1 MSTLYRLYRPQ
12 VFSDFVGQDTSRQI
26 LQNALIA
33 GRTVNSYLFTGPR
46 GTGKTSLARV
56 FAKALNC
63 QQFDMEGGEVCN
75 TCANCQAITQG
86 SFVDLI
92 EIDAASNRGIDEIR
106 NLRESV
112 RYAPSH
118 KAKVF
123 IIDEAHMLTKDAS
136 NALLK
141 TLEEPP
147 RGVYLI
153 LVTTD
158 AEKLLP
164 TIHSRV
170 QKLAF
175 YPLSYP
181 QLKKK
186 LRHILETEGV
196 NVDDAVLESIIVLA
210 EGGARNAESILGQL
224 LSTTDET
231 HITEETA
238 EPILGQNTQQ
248 EAYHLLS
255 LVGKDD
261 LADGIRYIN
270 HLYTS
275 GVAFAPFIDTLLL
288 TARRVLLARV
298 SPELVITDES
308 LESDR
313 AALTELSQ
321 TLSETLLDELLR
333 GLREAKESLETAPT
347 PQLPLEL
354 TLTHI
359 LSKQDTGSAPQSSSP
374 STDPASNA
382 SAPSHTNQSK
392 TSSGEESSSPPPS
405 SSSSATS
412 NSEYAPVEQLS
423 SKADASPAQETAS
436 TESSS
441 AEAHSSPSPQP
452 KGSAN
457 IASLMPH
464 LQKAIEAEQTSLAPF
479 FEQCRFQSHE
489 NSVVTF
495 QAASSFQKR
504 KLDQHRETIEA
515 LLERLGA
522 GQVRVQ
528 FRLEETAVPPSSSN
542 ATHSP
547 GSSSQQPEQE
557 TSTVADTA
565 AEDATL
571 ESPDEVE
578 QAATDLF
585 QNSV

>member
-63 QQFDMEGGEVCN
+63 QQFDMESGEVCN

-170 QKLAF
+170 QKLSF

-186 LRHILETEGV
+186 LRHILKTENV
-196 NVDDAVLESIIVLA
+196 DVDDAVLESIIVLA

-255 LVGKDD
+255 LVGKDN

-298 SPELVITDES
+298 SPDLVITDES

-359 LSKQDTGSAPQSSSP
+359 LSKQDTGSAPSP

-382 SAPSHTNQSK
+382 SSPSHTNQSQ
-392 TSSGEESSSPPPS
+392 TSSGASPAPS
-405 SSSSATS
+405 SSSS
-412 NSEYAPVEQLS
+412 NSEYTPPEQS
-423 SKADASPAQETAS
+423 SSEADASPAQETES

-441 AEAHSSPSPQP
+441 AEANPSPSSPKPE
-452 KGSAN
+452 GSTN
-457 IASLMPH
+457 IATLMPH

-528 FRLEETAVPPSSSN
+528 FRLEETAAPPPSSSN
-542 ATHSP
+542 TE
-547 GSSSQQPEQE
+547 GSGEQPEQE
-557 TSTVADTA
+557 TSPVADTA

>member
-12 VFSDFVGQDTSRQI
+12 VFSDFVGQETSRQI

-63 QQFDMEGGEVCN
+63 QQFDTETGEVCN

-118 KAKVF
+118 NAKVF

-170 QKLAF
+170 QKLPF

-181 QLKKK
+181 QLKQK

-196 NVDDAVLESIIVLA
+196 TMDEAVLESIIVLA

-231 HITEETA
+231 HITEE
-238 EPILGQNTQQ
+238 I
-248 EAYHLLS
+248 
-255 LVGKDD
+255 
-261 LADGIRYIN
+261 
-270 HLYTS
+270 
-275 GVAFAPFIDTLLL
+275 
-288 TARRVLLARV
+288 
-298 SPELVITDES
+298 
-308 LESDR
+308 
-313 AALTELSQ
+313 
-321 TLSETLLDELLR
+321 
-333 GLREAKESLETAPT
+333 
-347 PQLPLEL
+347 
-354 TLTHI
+354 
-359 LSKQDTGSAPQSSSP
+359 
-374 STDPASNA
+374 
-382 SAPSHTNQSK
+382 
-392 TSSGEESSSPPPS
+392 
-405 SSSSATS
+405 
-412 NSEYAPVEQLS
+412 
-423 SKADASPAQETAS
+423 
-436 TESSS
+436 
-441 AEAHSSPSPQP
+441 
-452 KGSAN
+452 
-457 IASLMPH
+457 
-464 LQKAIEAEQTSLAPF
+464 
-479 FEQCRFQSHE
+479 
-489 NSVVTF
+489 
-495 QAASSFQKR
+495 
-504 KLDQHRETIEA
+504 
-515 LLERLGA
+515 
-522 GQVRVQ
+522 
-528 FRLEETAVPPSSSN
+528 
-542 ATHSP
+542 
-547 GSSSQQPEQE
+547 
-557 TSTVADTA
+557 
-565 AEDATL
+565 
-571 ESPDEVE
+571 
-578 QAATDLF
+578 
-585 QNSV
+585 